1 LLSSVPVSVDTC
13 TLLNILASGVARRL
27 FSHLS
32 AECIIADAVSRESL
46 FLRSRMSGS
55 PAERIDLSPL
65 LSEGILKVCQ
75 ADTPQEEALYVQLAS
90 DLDDGEALSLAI
102 SVTRGY
108 GFATDDR
115 KAARLAKSLGLV
127 KIYTTPDIVS
137 SCSDIDYR
145 EVLTAI
151 EFRARFYPAADHP
164 LHPWWMKEKVIIP

>member
-13 TLLNILASGVARRL
+13 TLINILASGVARRL

-32 AECIIADAVSRESL
+32 GECIISEAVSRESL
-46 FLRSRMSGS
+46 FLRSRTSGS
-55 PAERIDLSPL
+55 PAESIDLSPL

-145 EVLTAI
+145 EVLMAI
-151 EFRARFYPAADHP
+151 EFRARFYPGADHP
-164 LHPWWMKEKVIIP
+164 LYPWWMKEKGIVS